1 MLINIIKKI
10 NLIKYLFMDNYM
22 TSSYLNQIYK
32 LSAIVQKDNLLLIF
46 LRIRKMDC
54 QVSTRFL
61 IKFTI

>member
-61 IKFTI
+61 IKITI